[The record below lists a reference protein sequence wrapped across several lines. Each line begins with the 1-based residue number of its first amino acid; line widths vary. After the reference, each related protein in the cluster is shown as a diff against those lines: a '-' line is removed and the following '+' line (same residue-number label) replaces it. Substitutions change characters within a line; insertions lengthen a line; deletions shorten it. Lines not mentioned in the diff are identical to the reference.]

1 MTCIACWKVLID
13 ISRWMRRNFW
23 RGVYH
28 LLCCCCFSDRTLKYQ
43 IPTHYL
49 VKDDLGSLKEMKG
62 QKEGLEVIVKGQ
74 RESLEMLYESPNL
87 LQALDCSGGGSG
99 GGSVGSNPLTSILG
113 KNVYRGSHKM
123 LVRDWLMGKGCPGY
137 LDTDETACSDSSGE
151 SDSWGSARSTEGV
164 VGAGEGVGEA
174 GVAGGTGRAGG
185 AGGAG
190 RAGGAGGAHARRG
203 KGLDVAIL
211 YFSASWCPPC
221 QKMTPQ
227 LKKWYLQYQK
237 KYWKH
242 DVSGGKINHNPTG
255 KMIDVLWIG
264 PGEQTLESYNKYRS
278 NMPWHTTSFGSKQHW
293 FLTKYYQIDSFP
305 TFVLIERDGRVLLR
319 TNCKEGLED
328 MTDMI
333 K

>member
-1 MTCIACWKVLID
+1 MACIACWQGLND
-13 ISRWMRRNFW
+13 ISRCVRRNFW

-74 RESLEMLYESPNL
+74 RETLEMLYESPNL
-87 LQALDCSGGGSG
+87 LQSLDCSG
-99 GGSVGSNPLTSILG
+99 GSNPLTSILG

-151 SDSWGSARSTEGV
+151 SDSWGSARSTEAGAGAGDGDGA
-164 VGAGEGVGEA
+164 GAGEGVGESGA
-174 GVAGGTGRAGG
+174 AGGTGRVAG
-185 AGGAG
+185 
-190 RAGGAGGAHARRG
+190 GGAHPRGG

-264 PGEQTLESYNKYRS
+264 PAEKTLESYNKYRS
-278 NMPWHTTSFGSKQHW
+278 NMPWHSTSFGSKQHW
-293 FLTKYYQIDSFP
+293 FLTKYYQINSFP
-305 TFVLIERDGRVLLR
+305 TFVLIGRDGKVLLR

>member
-1 MTCIACWKVLID
+1 MLGLVIVVFEMMACVACWKSLKE
-13 ISRWMRRNFW
+13 ISGWIRLNFW
-23 RGVYH
+23 RCVYH

-43 IPTHYL
+43 IPTHHL
-49 VKDDLGSLKEMKG
+49 LKDDLGSLKEMKG
-62 QKEGLEVIVKGQ
+62 EKEGLEIIVKGQ
-74 RESLEMLYESPNL
+74 RETLEMLYESPNL
-87 LQALDCSGGGSG
+87 LQALDCSGG
-99 GGSVGSNPLTSILG
+99 NPLNSILG

-151 SDSWGSARSTEGV
+151 SDSWGSARSTEDGAGAGAGDGAGD
-164 VGAGEGVGEA
+164 GAGEGVGEM
-174 GVAGGTGRAGG
+174 GD
-185 AGGAG
+185 
-190 RAGGAGGAHARRG
+190 

-221 QKMTPQ
+221 QKITPQ

-242 DVSGGKINHNPTG
+242 DISGGKINHNPTG

-264 PGEQTLESYNKYRS
+264 PSEKTLESYNKYRS
-278 NMPWHTTSFGSKQHW
+278 NMPWHSTSFGSKQHW
-293 FLTKYYQIDSFP
+293 FLTKYYQINSFP
-305 TFVLIERDGRVLLR
+305 TFVLIGRDGRVLLR